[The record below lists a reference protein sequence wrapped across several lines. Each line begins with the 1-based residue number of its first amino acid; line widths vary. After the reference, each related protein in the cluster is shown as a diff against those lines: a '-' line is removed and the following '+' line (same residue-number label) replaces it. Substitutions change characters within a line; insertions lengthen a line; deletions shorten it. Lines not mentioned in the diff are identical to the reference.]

1 MASSETLDVIE
12 LLLTAE
18 IYNDYKNELIV
29 NNIPPKIRR
38 TLWNA
43 KTRDVPTPIKPS
55 KSMIKKM
62 FDIDNV
68 EDALK
73 VNGKPFAYVALD
85 EYSGSAHITEGS
97 LDSAAEWF
105 KKQDGARDRIFEN
118 SVLAYY
124 YDNVADEND
133 VGVSYND
140 VASKT
145 PPKEASREWIESI
158 MDELSEGKDNGRKW
172 LDLAYIKAPEEI
184 RESMDELILTER
196 QKNELQKIELTIK
209 NKDHFKNIGLYD
221 IGKVLF
227 VGPPGTGKT
236 SFARALSKNLS
247 IPIIEVRLSMIT
259 DQYLGETSK
268 NIDRV
273 FDLAKKFDPCIMF
286 IDEFDFIATSRTA
299 NNEHSAIKQAVN
311 TLLKAIDNTSL
322 VEDGVLLIAATNHTK
337 KLDGAVWRRFDEIVD
352 FERPTMDMRKDIL
365 DTILRKI
372 EGDINTEA
380 IAKTTEDYT
389 GSDLRMVVR
398 EAVLSALLDNRYNL
412 VQEDL
417 EKAVKSFDRRS
428 GLKMTA
434 FIDE

>member
-1 MASSETLDVIE
+1 MASETLDVVE
-12 LLLTAE
+12 FLLTAE
-18 IYNDYKNELIV
+18 IYNNQNELIV
-29 NNIPPKIRR
+29 NDIPSKIRK
-38 TLWNA
+38 TLWD
-43 KTRDVPTPIKPS
+43 TRTRNVPKPIKPS
-55 KSMIKKM
+55 KTIIKNM
-62 FDIDNV
+62 FGIEDV
-68 EDALK
+68 ESALK
-73 VNGKPFAYVALD
+73 INGKPFAYAVVDA
-85 EYSGSAHITEGS
+85 YSGSVHLTDGS
-97 LDSAAEWF
+97 LDSAAGWF
-105 KKQDGARDRIFEN
+105 EKQEGARDRILEN
-118 SVLAYY
+118 PVLAYY
-124 YDNVADEND
+124 YGSADEKSD
-133 VGVSYND
+133 ISYEK
-140 VASKT
+140 VAAKN

-158 MDELSEGKDNGRKW
+158 IEDLSEGKGNGREW
-172 LDLAYIKAPEEI
+172 LKLAYIKAPEEV

-196 QKNELQKIELTIK
+196 QKNELQKIELAIK

-236 SFARALSKNLS
+236 SFARALSKKLS
-247 IPIIEVRLSMIT
+247 IPIVEVHLSMIT

-273 FDLAKKFDPCIMF
+273 FALAKKFDPCIMF

-299 NNEHSAIKQAVN
+299 EGEHSAIKQAVN

-337 KLDGAVWRRFDEIVD
+337 KLDEAVWRRFDEIVD
-352 FERPTMDMRKDIL
+352 FERPTLEMRKDIL

-372 EGDINTEA
+372 EGEIDTEA
-380 IAKTTEDYT
+380 IAKKTEEYT

-412 VQEDL
+412 VQSDL
-417 EKAVKSFDRRS
+417 ESAVKSFDRRS

-434 FIDE
+434 FIEE